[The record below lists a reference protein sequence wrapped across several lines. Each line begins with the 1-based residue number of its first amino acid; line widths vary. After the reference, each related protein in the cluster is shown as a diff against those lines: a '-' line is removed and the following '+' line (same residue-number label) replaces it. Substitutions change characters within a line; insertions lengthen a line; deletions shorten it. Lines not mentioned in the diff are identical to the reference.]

1 MHCSLSRISF
11 PFCAMLPIAK
21 VGACYRLTPTWY
33 FQFSLRDY
41 SDSTHTSL
49 HRLHHST
56 TFHIRLEG
64 WW

>member
-41 SDSTHTSL
+41 SNVMQYCNCSVLAVIS
-49 HRLHHST
+49 S
-56 TFHIRLEG
+56 
-64 WW
+64 